1 MANETPRLGLGTFE
15 QGDTDWDHTDA
26 VEALDE
32 LAIQRGAIADRP
44 ATAAYGGAFYAAL
57 DQRILWQWDNGS
69 EEWTA
74 VAGLGSESE
83 PLPTAFF
90 EAIDAAIGDFENASV
105 ADAPTEAEGVARKAE
120 IDAHEDST
128 TGVHGIEGGDS
139 VAGVIDIET
148 HRETEVHDEPQ
159 PAQTHGNEDHTE
171 TFAVDGDAQPP
182 EEHGNEAHSETFAVD
197 GDAQPPEEHGNEAHS
212 ETFVTNEEGVTEFG
226 VGTLEDGEALVNED
240 GVLTGSDEIGGGDA
254 ETDIDLIE
262 VDELD
267 QLPDPEDVEDPTI
280 AYVDEEDD
288 YLGVFQE

>member
-182 EEHGNEAHSETFAVD
+182 EEHA
-197 GDAQPPEEHGNEAHS
+197 NEAHS

-240 GVLTGSDEIGGGDA
+240 GVLTGSDEIGGGGA

-262 VDELD
+262 APTLD
-267 QLPDPEDVEDPTI
+267 DLPDPEDVEDPTI
-280 AYVDEEDD
+280 AYVDAEDD